1 MKAMICALLAVVLL
15 AAPSLPSQAASNGPG
30 GVLGSGPVL
39 TRNGFWE
46 GRIRI
51 AHHYYDLQ
59 PDYTTYV
66 TVSGSTQL
74 QCNTNL
80 VNAFSAA
87 IATYNTAQVAYD
99 YYCTYRP

>member
-1 MKAMICALLAVVLL
+1 MKTMIYTLLTVALL
-15 AAPSLPSQAASNGPG
+15 AAPSPPSQAASNGSG
-30 GVLGSGPVL
+30 GVLGPGPIL

-66 TVSGSTQL
+66 TVSGSTQS
-74 QCNTNL
+74 QCNASL
-80 VNAFSAA
+80 VHAFNAAFAA
-87 IATYNTAQVAYD
+87 YNTAQVDVD